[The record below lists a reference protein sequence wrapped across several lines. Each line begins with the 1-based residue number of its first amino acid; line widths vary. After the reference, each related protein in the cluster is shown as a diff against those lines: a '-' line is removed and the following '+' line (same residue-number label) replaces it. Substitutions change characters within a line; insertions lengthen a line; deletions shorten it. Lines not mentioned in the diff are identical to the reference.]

1 MGSRTLD
8 DINVQRGGLIES
20 SNMIVILLYVYFE
33 CMIVILKSLS
43 MIVILKSLLKCLLEY
58 LLKCV
63 ILEKTGAYI
72 LGVNLENMFSSTF
85 SWDGNLCPSNHI
97 NIEMPWMS
105 RKLRLMCVSDRECVA

>member
-1 MGSRTLD
+1 M
-8 DINVQRGGLIES
+8 V
-20 SNMIVILLYVYFE
+20 
-33 CMIVILKSLS
+33 VILKSLS

-85 SWDGNLCPSNHI
+85 S
-97 NIEMPWMS
+97 
-105 RKLRLMCVSDRECVA
+105 